1 MNRAFDLRMGES
13 HIEVYKFRTG
23 AIPIA
28 TLLALVIPAWLPLHF
43 TRAALLDLPVLVVIY
58 LGLRR
63 GSRNPRSR
71 CTLSPPRSS
80 APSSPC
86 SSLSCSTASADR
98 PERSGARTRFA
109 EHDATVRNISPRL
122 DGHRPTA
129 LRDLVAWTRVS
140 AGLGCR
146 EPNPGSL
153 CFRSPLFLPCQKCGR
168 PFSLE
173 RRVSPAPSAKPRQT
187 TLRR

>member
-1 MNRAFDLRMGES
+1 MIRPPPRSPLFPHTPLS
-13 HIEVYKFRTG
+13 
-23 AIPIA
+23 
-28 TLLALVIPAWLPLHF
+28 LSLSPAASCW
-43 TRAALLDLPVLVVIY
+43 R
-58 LGLRR
+58 
-63 GSRNPRSR
+63 SRNPGSL
-71 CTLSPPRSS
+71 CTCSPPRSS
-80 APSSPC
+80 TPSSPC

-122 DGHRPTA
+122 DVHRPTA

-173 RRVSPAPSAKPRQT
+173 RRVFTPPPPKTRQKTLKPQKKKLEGLLVT
-187 TLRR
+187 PPPPPEPLPV

>member
-28 TLLALVIPAWLPLHF
+28 TLLALVIQAWLPLHF
-43 TRAALLDLPVLVVIY
+43 TRAALLDWRL
-58 LGLRR
+58 LGPAASCWR
-63 GSRNPRSR
+63 SRNPGSL
-71 CTLSPPRSS
+71 CTCSPPRSS
-80 APSSPC
+80 TPSSPC

-122 DGHRPTA
+122 DVHRPTA
-129 LRDLVAWTRVS
+129 LRDLVAW
-140 AGLGCR
+140 
-146 EPNPGSL
+146 
-153 CFRSPLFLPCQKCGR
+153 
-168 PFSLE
+168 
-173 RRVSPAPSAKPRQT
+173 
-187 TLRR
+187 